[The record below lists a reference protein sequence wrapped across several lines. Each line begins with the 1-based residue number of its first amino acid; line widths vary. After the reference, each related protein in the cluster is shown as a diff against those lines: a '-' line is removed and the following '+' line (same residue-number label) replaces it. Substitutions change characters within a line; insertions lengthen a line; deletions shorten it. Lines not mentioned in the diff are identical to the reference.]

1 MEKIN
6 VQVLAKKKKYT
17 YINGTENKLK
27 NKHTHVWSI
36 NLQEHT
42 MKKSVTS
49 ASGAGQ
55 LHVKE

>member
-1 MEKIN
+1 M
-6 VQVLAKKKKYT
+6 VLAKKKKYT